1 MKTPKTTGQLRDAL
15 SNILTGVINGDIKV
29 NDARAALTAATRI
42 TESFQAESR
51 MRQIALAAKETVVPM
66 GEQLL
71 DSKSSNEAN
80 TPLV

>member
-15 SNILTGVINGDIKV
+15 SNILTGVLSGDIKV

-66 GEQLL
+66 GEQTLNSKL
-71 DSKSSNEAN
+71 DD
-80 TPLV
+80 